1 MSNDLAR
8 RRQALGKD
16 EKWIQD
22 ILGEYSG
29 PGLARASFCLQSKID
44 RRKAAEGTL
53 PNGYYDPTDIVG
65 FRKLYDKALTELEN
79 SVPTC
84 PEGVTA
90 WSSET
95 GTYMFAHVPGGY
107 TGAFLEILK
116 DGTIKK
122 VVAWKDAECSPEMLE
137 YAAALS
143 RHLTTKHKSEDRR
156 RKLDALAKAKEEHDI
171 SRAEWEAADKK
182 WRATAHA
189 LDAAKAEAGL

>member
-1 MSNDLAR
+1 MSNDLVR
-8 RRQALGKD
+8 RRHLLGKD

-29 PGLARASFCLQSKID
+29 LGLSRASTCLQSKIE
-44 RRKAAEGTL
+44 RRLAAENIL
-53 PNGYYDPTDIVG
+53 TDDHYHPSEVKA

-79 SVPTC
+79 SVPVC
-84 PEGVTA
+84 PEGVVS
-90 WSSET
+90 WSSGT
-95 GTYMFAHVPGGY
+95 GIFLQAKGLSGC

-143 RHLTTKHKSEDRR
+143 RHLTSKHKSEDRQS
-156 RKLDALAKAKEEHDI
+156 KLDALAKAKEEHDI

-182 WRATAHA
+182 WRATARA
-189 LDAAKAEAGL
+189 LDSAKAEAGL